1 MDPVLVGFLGI
12 LLLLALLAKGV
23 HIAIDFFVVGL
34 LGITVLVGFQGAM
47 SFLGQTMYYTIAT
60 PTFCALP
67 LFILMGAFAAMGTF
81 ARQAYEGIHDLTEG
95 LPGSLAIATCFG
107 CAAFGAVSGSSLATA
122 ALFGKIVLPEMMR
135 YRYDRPFALGSIA
148 AAGGFAAMIPPSA
161 GFIVYAIFTEQ
172 SIGKLFMAG
181 ILPGLL
187 TAAAFSVLI
196 VLRVIRNPSLAPR
209 VRVEEGPAGVG
220 ERKSRLAALRKMW
233 SIGLIAAIVLGGIYS
248 GLFTP
253 TEAGAV
259 GALAALALGFQQ
271 GKIRSLEAVQ
281 RAMRDSAHTTSMIFI
296 IMVAAL
302 FFGRFLALTRI
313 PVFTSNL
320 IIGWNMPRAAV
331 LFGILAVWFLLGMIV
346 IPTGIMALTLPI
358 FYPIVVSLG
367 YDPIWFGVIIMK
379 LGEIAA
385 VTPPVGLNVYA
396 LKGVAGSDTSLE
408 EVFRGVWPFIFC
420 ELAVLAVLIAF
431 PQISLFLPGLMGH

>member
-1 MDPVLVGFLGI
+1 MDPVTVGLLGV
-12 LLLLALLAKGV
+12 LLLLILLGKGI
-23 HIAIDFFVVGL
+23 HIAIDFFVVGFT
-34 LGITVLVGFQGAM
+34 GITLLVGITGAM
-47 SFLGQTMYYTIAT
+47 SFLSQTMYYTIAT

-81 ARQAYEGIHDLTEG
+81 AQQAYEGIHDLTEG

-135 YRYDRPFALGSIA
+135 YRYDKPFALGSIA

-181 ILPGLL
+181 ILPGIL
-187 TAAAFSVLI
+187 TAVAFSVMI
-196 VLRVIRNPSLAPR
+196 ILRVMRNPSLAPR
-209 VRVEEGPAGVG
+209 EHMDNEKKGYS
-220 ERKSRLAALRKMW
+220 KNSRITSIKKMW
-233 SIGLIAAIVLGGIYS
+233 SIGLIAFIVLGGIYS
-248 GLFTP
+248 GFFTP

-259 GALAALALGFQQ
+259 GALAALILGFQQ
-271 GKIRSLEAVQ
+271 GKIRSLKAVNK
-281 RAMRDSAHTTSMIFI
+281 AMRDSAHTTSMIFI
-296 IMVAAL
+296 IMVGAL

-313 PVFTSNL
+313 PSFASNL
-320 IIGWNMPRAAV
+320 IIGMDMPRFAV
-331 LFGILAVWFLLGMIV
+331 LFGILVIWFLLGMIV

-358 FYPIVVSLG
+358 FFPIIVSLG

-385 VTPPVGLNVYA
+385 VTPPVGLNVYT
-396 LKGVAGSDTSLE
+396 LKGVAGKDTSLE

-420 ELAVLAVLIAF
+420 ELVVLGILIAF
-431 PQISLFLPGLMGH
+431 PQISLFLPNLMGN